1 MQKEIEESLKKIE
14 LLKEEK
20 SKVVQAPDFTLD
32 FDDQRV
38 TLDHVIALLQNGLNS
53 TTVLESKKWY
63 VENIIEKITNLQCE
77 TVQQAIAAEEK
88 CMGIQAEIEA
98 EKQKIVKFLTE
109 NTDAAEYKYLFKIS
123 TQRLPEEV
131 HTVLPEIYK
140 HLGLEVQDSK
150 GWRQGFYVKS
160 INSEADL
167 KDSFV
172 AKYKEIGTLKFPN
185 LKGFLSIE
193 LVDVSRAD
201 NLLEINKSLLKL
213 S

>member
-32 FDDQRV
+32 LDDQRV

-77 TVQQAIAAEEK
+77 TVQQTIAAEEK

-98 EKQKIVKFLTE
+98 
-109 NTDAAEYKYLFKIS
+109 
-123 TQRLPEEV
+123 
-131 HTVLPEIYK
+131 
-140 HLGLEVQDSK
+140 
-150 GWRQGFYVKS
+150 
-160 INSEADL
+160 
-167 KDSFV
+167 
-172 AKYKEIGTLKFPN
+172 
-185 LKGFLSIE
+185 
-193 LVDVSRAD
+193 
-201 NLLEINKSLLKL
+201 
-213 S
+213 